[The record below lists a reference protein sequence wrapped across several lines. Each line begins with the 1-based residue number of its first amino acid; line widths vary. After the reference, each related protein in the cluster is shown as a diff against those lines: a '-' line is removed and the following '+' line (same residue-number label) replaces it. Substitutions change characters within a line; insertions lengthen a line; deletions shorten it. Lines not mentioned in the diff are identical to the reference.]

1 MSLDDEHIDKLLADS
16 PYYSKTTISKDTY
29 NMPEDVTTVAVGAVV
44 IARDDVSDADVYN
57 FLFGIFENVD
67 SITAAHAKGAELDLD
82 FAAGVTNVPYHPGA
96 ARYFAEKG
104 YEVPTK

>member
-1 MSLDDEHIDKLLADS
+1 M
-16 PYYSKTTISKDTY
+16 
-29 NMPEDVTTVAVGAVV
+29 TTVAVGAVV

-82 FAAGVTNVPYHPGA
+82 FAASYEAVPYHPGA
-96 ARYFAEKG
+96 VAYFADKG
-104 YEVPTK
+104 ITVNGK